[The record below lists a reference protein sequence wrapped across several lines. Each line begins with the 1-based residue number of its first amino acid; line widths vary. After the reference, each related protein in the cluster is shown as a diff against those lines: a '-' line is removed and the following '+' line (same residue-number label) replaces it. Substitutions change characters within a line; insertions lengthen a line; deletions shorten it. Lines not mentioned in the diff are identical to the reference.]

1 MKGYQEA
8 KKYVL
13 PGIVQYHVALFKD
26 LLSAPVFLSNARRIA
41 WKLDYGYAVY
51 M

>member
-1 MKGYQEA
+1 MDEGILRS
-8 KKYVL
+8 KYVL

-41 WKLDYGYAVY
+41 WKLGCGYALC